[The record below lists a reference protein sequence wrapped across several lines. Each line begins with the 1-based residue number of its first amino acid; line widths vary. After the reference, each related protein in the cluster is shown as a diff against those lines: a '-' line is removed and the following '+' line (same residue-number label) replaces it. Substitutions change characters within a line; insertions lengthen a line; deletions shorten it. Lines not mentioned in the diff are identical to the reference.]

1 MQIDCAIVFA
11 AGFGTRMKPLTNKMP
26 KPLVKVSGKPLI
38 EHALALLD
46 GISTIVV
53 NTHYCADQLETHL
66 DGRSVICIREEPEI
80 LDTGGGLKNA
90 MPILGHGPVITLNSD
105 VIFSGQNPVV
115 ALQKVWDPAR
125 MDALLTLVSMENT
138 VGYSGVGDF
147 FLNNGRIERRGVRDM
162 APFVYG
168 SAQIIKTEFLRDVQQ
183 TAFSLNLI
191 WDQIIAEGRAFG
203 LPHSGRW
210 IDVGRPEGIIVA
222 ERVLADV

>member
-26 KPLVKVSGKPLI
+26 KPLIKVAGKPLI
-38 EHALALLD
+38 DHALALLD

-147 FLNNGRIERRGVRDM
+147 FLNNDRIERRGVRDM

>member
-1 MQIDCAIVFA
+1 MQIDCAMVFA

-26 KPLVKVSGKPLI
+26 KPLVKVAGKPLI
-38 EHALALLD
+38 DHALALLD

-66 DGRSVICIREEPEI
+66 EGRSVICIREEPEI

-138 VGYSGVGDF
+138 MGYSGVGDF

-168 SAQIIKTEFLRDVQQ
+168 SAQIIKTELLGDVRQA
-183 TAFSLNLI
+183 AFSLNLI
-191 WDQIIAEGRAFG
+191 WDQMIAEGRAFG

-210 IDVGRPEGIIVA
+210 IDVGRPEGITVA

>member
-1 MQIDCAIVFA
+1 
-11 AGFGTRMKPLTNKMP
+11 
-26 KPLVKVSGKPLI
+26 
-38 EHALALLD
+38 
-46 GISTIVV
+46 
-53 NTHYCADQLETHL
+53 
-66 DGRSVICIREEPEI
+66 
-80 LDTGGGLKNA
+80 